1 MKGEFMQSPQLK
13 FANLDA
19 TTLEKVRVLEKKL
32 GTYVIALEPAV
43 RMATLSPEQLQLLQK
58 AEQEFGCVLL
68 AYERK

>member
-1 MKGEFMQSPQLK
+1 MPSPPLK

-19 TTLEKVRVLEKKL
+19 VTLEKVHALEKKL

-58 AEQEFGCVLL
+58 AEQELGCVLL
-68 AYERK
+68 AYDRK